1 MSTTELIFAKDPGA
15 EIIDDGCDHTALII
29 WHMNANAR
37 VRSGSTLSR
46 PPVPEQVVAPKFAR
60 TPAKASKRASS
71 KKKAFTVDFP
81 TRNLAAVMMGKTLS
95 YHGILTALN
104 KHYPD
109 HGLTHRHL
117 QTRIL
122 TMINSPHVEIT
133 RHEKPVP
140 EFTLTH
146 VDGQFYVNSE
156 KQQHLAR
163 G

>member
-1 MSTTELIFAKDPGA
+1 MSTTELIFAKKPGA
-15 EIIDDGCDHTALII
+15 EVIDDGCDHTALII
-29 WHMNANAR
+29 WRMNANAR
-37 VRSGSTLSR
+37 ARTGSTFVL
-46 PPVPEQVVAPKFAR
+46 PPVPEQVVPPKY
-60 TPAKASKRASS
+60 AKTATKADKRSVGKRKSS
-71 KKKAFTVDFP
+71 KVDFP
-81 TRNLAAVMMGKTLS
+81 TRNLAAVMMGKTLT
-95 YHGILTALN
+95 YRGIMTALDTY
-104 KHYPD
+104 YPE
-109 HGLTHRHL
+109 HGLTQRHL

-156 KQQHLAR
+156 NQQHLAR